1 MVRVNHRLW
10 SVVLAGGE
18 GERTRPFIER
28 WLGHPQPKQYC
39 AFSGSR
45 TLFQHTID
53 RADALSTPE
62 QRVVIAANG
71 HRSYVTDQLRGR
83 GQGRV
88 LFQPSNRGTAAGVY
102 LALTH
107 VLFEDPEA
115 IVVIYPSDHFI
126 YPESAFFET
135 VNRAVQ
141 ACEQVDE
148 AVLLGVTPDTAESD
162 FGWIVP
168 AAGGPVSPLIRPVR
182 RFAEKPTR
190 RVAARVRAAGGLW
203 NTFILASKVKTLW
216 CLGWSRVPEMM
227 THFVDIWDALRTS
240 SGSVPLERVYQDLP
254 LRDFSTHILQRAVR
268 SLAVLEMENVYWSD
282 WGRPERILETLRLMG
297 KQPSFSE
304 ELVFGG
310 SRAGNAIL
318 C

>member
-1 MVRVNHRLW
+1 MAQVNRHLW

-28 WLGHPQPKQYC
+28 WLGHHKPKQYC

-62 QRVVIAANG
+62 KRVVIAARG
-71 HRSYVTDQLRGR
+71 HRRYVTDQMRGR
-83 GQGRV
+83 GRGRV
-88 LFQPSNRGTAAGVY
+88 LFQPRNRGTAAGVF

-126 YPESAFFET
+126 HPENVFLEA
-135 VNRAVQ
+135 VDRAVH
-141 ACEQVDE
+141 ACEHTDHT
-148 AVLLGVTPDTAESD
+148 VLLGATPDTAESD

-168 AAGGPVSPLIRPVR
+168 AAGGLVSPSIRPVR
-182 RFAEKPTR
+182 RFAEKPTKR
-190 RVAARVRAAGGLW
+190 IAARVRAAGGLW
-203 NTFILASKVKTLW
+203 NTFILVSKVKPLW
-216 CLGWSRVPEMM
+216 CLGWRHVPEMM
-227 THFVDIWDALRTS
+227 MPFVEIWDTLRASTGPVS
-240 SGSVPLERVYQDLP
+240 LERVYQGLP
-254 LRDFSTHILQRAVR
+254 SRDFSTHILQRAVR
-268 SLAVLEMENVYWSD
+268 SLAVLEMEKVYWSD

-310 SRAGNAIL
+310 ARSDSAIL